1 MDVSDLQHVEP
12 RVLELLRTNHK
23 GLGTGALLTAIDE
36 IETAK
41 DLVVL
46 LGDMKGR
53 GLISKSPATELWVIA
68 PGAEGDVQRLDNQD
82 DKAAAPLHP
91 CAEAVLRVLADAAPN
106 RVRRKDLNAKLSG
119 SFNEAVIGWHVKQL
133 ITKGLMIAGPKNA
146 DGYGLPGAAAPGR
159 SAPKAPKR
167 QPNTALIS
175 KAAAAKT
182 PPAAAQEPP
191 PAPIPPAAAEPKPAV
206 DHDITIGLTCPAGH
220 IKVEGTPKLVFG
232 FLEQLKELAA

>member
-1 MDVSDLQHVEP
+1 MDKSDLQHVEP
-12 RVLELLRTNHK
+12 RVLDLLRTNQK

-41 DLVVL
+41 DLVAL

-53 GLISKSPATELWVIA
+53 GLISKNPATELWVIA
-68 PGAEGDVQRLDNQD
+68 PGAASDEQRPDNQ
-82 DKAAAPLHP
+82 AVAPLHP
-91 CAEAVLRVLADAAPN
+91 CAEAILRVLADAAPN
-106 RVRRKDLNAKLSG
+106 RVRRKDLNAKLG
-119 SFNEAVIGWHVKQL
+119 QDYNEAVIGWHVKQL
-133 ITKGLMIAGPKNA
+133 ITKRLMTAGPKNS

-159 SAPKAPKR
+159 SAPKAAKR

-182 PPAAAQEPP
+182 PPPPPAAAQEPP
-191 PAPIPPAAAEPKPAV
+191 PAAESKPAV